1 MSETALLVRHLYA
14 ITLETDGDPIVMDS
28 GPQGTRMVV
37 GVKGGHFEGD
47 RMTGTVETPGGDWVT
62 RRSDGSIKIDVRLI
76 LRTNDGANILVTY
89 TGIALVEEGRLK
101 ARSAPLFE
109 TGDER
114 YAWLNTIQA
123 VGIGEMV
130 GSDVVY
136 DVYELL

>member
-1 MSETALLVRHLYA
+1 
-14 ITLETDGDPIVMDS
+14 
-28 GPQGTRMVV
+28 MVV